1 MPSQTGPQHEVRRTI
16 SFVREGD
23 VLLGCAWLFVLL
35 ADAATARLA
44 SVFAL
49 RFVDVAFGAT
59 LLLAGFER
67 SSVLL
72 LAGAALP
79 AFGLEIWL
87 HIPWSIAGLL
97 ALGWGSVVALAR
109 DSLGGDQTAQQ
120 NLRVAL
126 LLPMVALLADT
137 ANGLIEQITP
147 HTYDAELLRLDH
159 GVSTALHRWAM
170 TQTWRIVA
178 VDAIYYSLPLAVAL
192 GIRLSAG
199 RGRRRL
205 LWALCIAPLLGSL
218 CFVLVPAVGQAHVS
232 QPRAYRNCFPSLH
245 LTWAALLW
253 LNARQ
258 RWWRAAC
265 LAFVLLTAFVA
276 LATGE
281 HYWPDLAAAVPF
293 TLLVQWLAGPETEDH
308 VLATDTVFSTGP
320 KSR

>member
-1 MPSQTGPQHEVRRTI
+1 MPPQNGPEYDACRNI
-16 SFVREGD
+16 SFFPEGD
-23 VLLGCAWLFVLL
+23 VLLGCAWMLVLV
-35 ADAATARLA
+35 ADAATARMA

-72 LAGAALP
+72 SAGAALP

-109 DSLGGDQTAQQ
+109 DSLGGEQTAQQ

-126 LLPMVALLADT
+126 LLPIVALLADT
-137 ANGLIEQITP
+137 ANGLIAQITP
-147 HTYDAELLRLDH
+147 YTYDAELLRLDH

-170 TQTWRIVA
+170 TQTWRTIA
-178 VDAIYYSLPLAVAL
+178 VEAIYYALPLAVAL

-199 RGRRRL
+199 GERRRL
-205 LWALCIAPLLGSL
+205 LWALCIAPVLGSL
-218 CFVLVPAVGQAHVS
+218 CFVLVPAVGQAHVT
-232 QPRAYRNCFPSLH
+232 QPHAYRNCFPSLH

-258 RWWRAAC
+258 RGWRAVC
-265 LAFVLLTAFVA
+265 LAFLLLTAFVA

-293 TLLVQWLAGPETEDH
+293 TLLVQWLAGPRWNR
-308 VLATDTVFSTGP
+308 DTGKFS
-320 KSR
+320 S